1 MFEFANV
8 CDECFCQIMDNLI
21 YFHGLFNIIVLV
33 SNELIECILFCVPLR
48 MFLSYGDVTIGGRGL
63 QLSYGDVTIGGRGLQ
78 PSLVA
83 DER

>member
-8 CDECFCQIMDNLI
+8 CDECFCQIMDILI
-21 YFHGLFNIIVLV
+21 YFHFLFNIIVLV

-63 QLSYGDVTIGGRGLQ
+63 QPI
-78 PSLVA
+78 LVA